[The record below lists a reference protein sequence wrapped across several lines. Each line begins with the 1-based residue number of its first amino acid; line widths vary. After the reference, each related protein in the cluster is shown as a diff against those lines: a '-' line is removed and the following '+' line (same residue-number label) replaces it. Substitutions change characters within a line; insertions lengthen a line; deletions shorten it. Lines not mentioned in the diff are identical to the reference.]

1 MKNQVTWLATA
12 GLLAVA
18 VLAYFGNQWLAQGPS
33 AAGAAKADGAPP
45 AKVAAGAGKDAA
57 KEPPKDGKA
66 AAKGAGAVPVEVVVL
81 KRSQVQEDV
90 QAVGSLRSNE
100 SVVLRPEVAGRIA
113 QFGFRDGQPVKKGQ
127 LLVALDATLNE
138 AEVAKARAE
147 LALATSNQKRTDDL
161 ASKAFVSGAAQEQ
174 ANSNVQVLEAN
185 LKLAEARLAK
195 MRIVAPF
202 DGVVGIRN
210 ISVGDYVKDGADL
223 VNVEDVQ
230 TLKADFRLPERML
243 TQVKVGQAV
252 EIVADARPGE
262 RFAGTVDAINPRI
275 DASGR
280 SLEVRARLA
289 NRGGLLRPG
298 MFARVRVIVG
308 SRDNALL
315 VPEEAIVPSGEDF
328 YVFKVIGKEDA
339 GQVAQRVRVR
349 IGVRRDAKVE
359 IVDGLAEGDRVVVA
373 GMRLARDGQPVR
385 VVSRPGADAG
395 RKS

>member
-18 VLAYFGNQWLAQGPS
+18 VLAYFGNQWLSHGLNAEAKPDAAPQAKGS
-33 AAGAAKADGAPP
+33 AGEVARDAAKTP
-45 AKVAAGAGKDAA
+45 GKDA
-57 KEPPKDGKA
+57 KG
-66 AAKGAGAVPVEVVVL
+66 AAKGAGAIPVEVVLL

-100 SVVLRPEVAGRIA
+100 SVVLRPEVPGRIA
-113 QFGFRDGQPVKKGQ
+113 QIGFRDGQAVRKGQ
-127 LLVALDATLNE
+127 LLVALDAALNE

-174 ANSNVQVLEAN
+174 ANSSVQVLEAN

-195 MRIVAPF
+195 MRILAPF
-202 DGVVGIRN
+202 DGVAGIRTVS
-210 ISVGDYVKDGADL
+210 IGDYVKDGADL
-223 VNVEDVQ
+223 VNIEDVH

-243 TQVKVGQAV
+243 SQIKVGQVV
-252 EIVADARPGE
+252 EIVADALPNE
-262 RFAGTVDAINPRI
+262 RFSGILDAINPRI
-275 DASGR
+275 DAGGR
-280 SLEVRARLA
+280 SLEMRARLA

-298 MFARVRVIVG
+298 MFARMRVIVG

-328 YVFKVIGKEDA
+328 FVFRVVGKEDA
-339 GQVAQRVRVR
+339 GAVVQRVRVR
-349 IGVRRDAKVE
+349 TGVRRDAKVE
-359 IVDGLAEGDRVVVA
+359 IVDGLAEGDRVVTA
-373 GMRLARDGQPVR
+373 GMRLARDGQQVR
-385 VVSRPGADAG
+385 VLPPDAAK
-395 RKS
+395 KS

>member
-1 MKNQVTWLATA
+1 MRSKVTWLAAA
-12 GLLAVA
+12 GLLAV
-18 VLAYFGNQWLAQGPS
+18 VVVAYFGNQWLAKGPTV
-33 AAGAAKADGAPP
+33 AGAAAAPAP
-45 AKVAAGAGKDAA
+45 SAQQQKGDAA
-57 KEPPKDGKA
+57 KA
-66 AAKGAGAVPVEVVVL
+66 AAGAVPVEVTVVR
-81 KRSQVQEDV
+81 RSQVQEDV

-113 QFGFRDGQPVKKGQ
+113 QINFRDGQMVRKGQ
-127 LLVALDATLNE
+127 VLVALDASLNE

-147 LALATSNQKRTDDL
+147 LQLAESNLKRTEDL

-174 ANSNVQVLEAN
+174 AVSNVQVLEAN

-210 ISVGDYVKDGADL
+210 VSIGDYVKDGADL

-243 TQVKVGQAV
+243 PLVKAGQAV
-252 EIVADARPGE
+252 EIVADALPNE
-262 RFAGTVDAINPRI
+262 RFSGIVDAINPRI
-275 DASGR
+275 DANGR
-280 SLEVRARLA
+280 SLELRARLT
-289 NRGGLLRPG
+289 NRGNLLRPG

-308 SRDNALL
+308 TRDDALM

-328 YVFKVIGKEDA
+328 YVFKVIGGSDS
-339 GQVAQRVRVR
+339 GTIAQRVRVR
-349 IGVRRDAKVE
+349 TGVRRDAKVE
-359 IVDGLAEGDRVVVA
+359 ILEGVAEGDRVVVA

-385 VVSRPGADAG
+385 IVQPSVDKPAEPTAK
-395 RKS
+395 KS

>member
-1 MKNQVTWLATA
+1 MKNHVTWLATA

-18 VLAYFGNQWLAQGPS
+18 ALAYFGNQWMSPGPNAVVGTAD
-33 AAGAAKADGAPP
+33 AAAAVKGTGSSSGKSGGAAKGPGATP
-45 AKVAAGAGKDAA
+45 G
-57 KEPPKDGKA
+57 
-66 AAKGAGAVPVEVVVL
+66 KGAGAVPVEVVLL

-113 QFGFRDGQPVKKGQ
+113 QIGFRDGQAVRKGQ
-127 LLVALDATLNE
+127 VLVALDATLNE

-147 LALATSNQKRTDDL
+147 LQLAASNQKRTADL

-174 ANSNVQVLEAN
+174 ADSSVQVLEAN

-195 MRIVAPF
+195 MRILAPF

-210 ISVGDYVKDGADL
+210 VSIGDYVKDGADL
-223 VNVEDVQ
+223 VNIEDVQ
-230 TLKADFRLPERML
+230 TLKADFRLPERLL
-243 TQVKVGQAV
+243 TLVKPGQQV
-252 EIVADARPGE
+252 EIVADALPNE
-262 RFAGTVDAINPRI
+262 RFGGVVDAINPRI

-280 SLEVRARLA
+280 SLEMRARLA

-328 YVFKVIGKEDA
+328 YVFKVVGGNDGGA
-339 GQVAQRVRVR
+339 TAQRVKVR
-349 IGVRRDAKVE
+349 TGVRRDAKVE
-359 IVDGLAEGDRVVVA
+359 IVEGLAEGDRVVTA
-373 GMRLARDGQPVR
+373 GMRLARDGQQVR
-385 VVSRPGADAG
+385 VVPAAG
-395 RKS
+395 EGKKS